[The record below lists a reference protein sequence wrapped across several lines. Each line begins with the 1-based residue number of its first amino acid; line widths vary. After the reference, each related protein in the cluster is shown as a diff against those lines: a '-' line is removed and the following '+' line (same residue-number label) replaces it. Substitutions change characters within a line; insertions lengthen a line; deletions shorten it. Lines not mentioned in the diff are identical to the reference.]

1 MQFESSDK
9 LDICEGLPAME
20 FQAPKLKYDFS
31 LFFVKVFGILH
42 HKIQDWSELKLFLNN
57 VVLISITVK

>member
-31 LFFVKVFGILH
+31 LFFVKVPIWNF
-42 HKIQDWSELKLFLNN
+42 
-57 VVLISITVK
+57 TP